1 MGLEAL
7 LERDDLPAEV
17 RDAIERELDARPL
30 GESVGESE
38 SGYRATLDSMADAIH
53 VVDRELRIGL
63 ANQALVRWNAS
74 LGLSAE
80 VIGKTVFEVY
90 PFLPETVRQEYLQV
104 FESGQALVSEEDTT
118 IAGVALV
125 TETRKIPIRRG
136 ARVAAVVTV
145 IRNVTERRRG
155 ERALR
160 QSEQRYR
167 GLAEALP
174 DMVFI
179 VGRDGRVEFVNS
191 HGAQGLRVGVGDLI
205 GRPLSEIFPEP
216 VSARQLGNLRR
227 VFDSGQPF
235 HSENVTPFGEREVW
249 LDTCLVPLLGPE
261 GTVTSVLGVSR
272 DITEKRRLEGQL
284 REREKLAAMG
294 SLVGAVA
301 HEVRNPLFAL
311 SATVDVME
319 ARLGDVEGL
328 GDYLGRLR
336 HEMDRLSALMRDLLD
351 YGRPHSPELAPGPL
365 APVLVRALEACRPLA
380 EKRSVTLSSRLPPG
394 GLPEVALDGGRLVQ
408 VFENVIENAIQH
420 SPALGTVRVEAR
432 VEGAGERPVVRVGV
446 EDDGPGFEPEDIPNV
461 FEPFYTQRQGGT
473 GLGLAI
479 AWRIVQDHGGAIE
492 AGNTSRGGAEVRVRL
507 PVAPERAQVAGHSQ
521 PNSAPATTA

>member
-7 LERDDLPAEV
+7 LDRDDLPPEV
-17 RDAIERELDARPL
+17 RDAIERALDERPL
-30 GESVGESE
+30 GESVGNSE
-38 SGYRATLDSMADAIH
+38 SGYRATLDSMGDAIH

-63 ANQALVRWNAS
+63 ANRALVRWNES
-74 LGLSAE
+74 LGLSPD

-90 PFLPETVRQEYLQV
+90 PFLPETVREEYQRV
-104 FESGQALVSEEDTT
+104 FESGQALVSEEDT
-118 IAGVALV
+118 ALADVSFV

-145 IRNVTERRRG
+145 IRNVTERRRA
-155 ERALR
+155 ERGLR
-160 QSEQRYR
+160 ESEQRYR

-191 HGAQGLRVGVGDLI
+191 HGAQALRADVGGLI
-205 GRPLSEIFPEP
+205 GRRVSELFPEA
-216 VSARQLGNLRR
+216 VSSRQLERLRR
-227 VFDSGQPF
+227 VFDSGQPLQ
-235 HSENVTPFGEREVW
+235 SENVTPFSGRELW
-249 LDTCLVPLLGPE
+249 LDTWLVPLLGPE
-261 GTVTSVLGVSR
+261 GAVTSVLGVSR
-272 DITEKRRLEGQL
+272 DVTERKRLEGQL
-284 REREKLAAMG
+284 REQEKLAAMG

-328 GDYLGRLR
+328 GNYLGRLR
-336 HEMDRLSALMRDLLD
+336 HELDRLSALMQDLLE
-351 YGRPHSPELAPGPL
+351 YGRPHSPALVPGSL
-365 APVLVRALEACRPLA
+365 GPVLDRALEACRPLA
-380 EKRSVTLSSRLPPG
+380 ERSSVTLSSRLPPG
-394 GLPEVALDGGRLVQ
+394 GLPEIVLDGGRLAQ

-420 SPALGTVRVEAR
+420 SPASGTVRVEAR
-432 VEGAGERPVVRVGV
+432 VEDEGGRPVVRVLV
-446 EDDGPGFEPEDIPNV
+446 EDQGPGFAPDDLPKV
-461 FEPFYTQRQGGT
+461 FEPFYTQRRGGT

-492 AGNTSRGGAEVRVRL
+492 AANTARGGAEVRVTL
-507 PVAPERAQVAGHSQ
+507 PALTGVAQPAGHSQ
-521 PNSAPATTA
+521 PNSAPAATA